1 MNNGSATT
9 AASFTLP
16 VSNIVF
22 GVIEAA
28 RPKIKIDAIKRHQ
41 FGNKFCFSLMGRIV
55 TGVSVN
61 ETATFGTMSM
71 EIYKH
76 FQPTRSMM
84 LKHSVLGCQDRGMI
98 NYAGI
103 VVLSI

>member
-28 RPKIKIDAIKRHQ
+28 RPKVEIDAIKRHQ
-41 FGNKFCFSLMGRIV
+41 FGNKFCFGLLGRIIA
-55 TGVSVN
+55 GVSVY
-61 ETATFGTMSM
+61 ETATFGAMSM
-71 EIYKH
+71 EIHEH
-76 FQPTRSMM
+76 FQPTRPMT
-84 LKHSVLGCQDRGMI
+84 LEHGVLGCQDRGMI
-98 NYAGI
+98 NYAGSQI
-103 VVLSI
+103 LSI

>member
-28 RPKIKIDAIKRHQ
+28 RPKVKIDAIKRHQ
-41 FGNKFCFSLMGRIV
+41 FGDEFCFGLLGRII

-61 ETATFGTMSM
+61 EAATFGAMSM

-76 FQPTRSMM
+76 FQPTRSMT
-84 LKHSVLGCQDRGMI
+84 L
-98 NYAGI
+98 
-103 VVLSI
+103 